1 MRESVGGEWD
11 GIVMKEYS
19 RGMNIPCIREGRAEA
34 SGSASVAAL
43 IVLALGLCGLCAFQ
57 WVRETRLRG
66 RVDGLQGERRVLA
79 EEKAAVEAQAK
90 RFQEEI
96 RRVER
101 ERAELRASSETNALL
116 NQRLRLELQ
125 KAAVESEQA
134 KRTADSYKAAF
145 EKANVSIREQNEVV
159 AKLKADYLKLADDRN
174 AQVHRYNEMAKQQAS
189 LVKRFDD
196 LAQKWN
202 ALQEQIKA
210 DLANPDPQAKPPR
223 GKTK

>member
-1 MRESVGGEWD
+1 MILGRQSAMGTERGQGGR
-11 GIVMKEYS
+11 K
-19 RGMNIPCIREGRAEA
+19 
-34 SGSASVAAL
+34 GSAAVAAL

-66 RVDGLQGERRVLA
+66 RVDGLQGERQILA

-101 ERAELRASSETNALL
+101 ERAELRASSETNALV
-116 NQRLRLELQ
+116 NQRLRLEMQ
-125 KAAVESEQA
+125 RAASESEQA
-134 KRTADSYKAAF
+134 KRTAESYKAAF
-145 EKANVSIREQNEVV
+145 EKANASIREQNEVV
-159 AKLKADYLKLADDRN
+159 AKLKADYVKLAEDRN
-174 AQVHRYNEMAKQQAS
+174 AQVQRYNDLARQQAG

-202 ALQEQIKA
+202 ALQEQLKA
-210 DLANPDPQAKPPR
+210 DLANPDPLAKPAK

>member
-1 MRESVGGEWD
+1 
-11 GIVMKEYS
+11 MKEHS
-19 RGMNIPCIREGRAEA
+19 GRMNMRSERSGRRGET
-34 SGSASVAAL
+34 GSASVVAL

-66 RVDGLQGERRVLA
+66 RVDGLQGERQLLA

-101 ERAELRASSETNALL
+101 ERIELRASSETNALT

-125 KAAVESEQA
+125 KAVLEAEQA
-134 KRTADSYKAAF
+134 KRTADSYKVAF
-145 EKANVSIREQNEVV
+145 DKANASIREQNEVV
-159 AKLKADYLKLADDRN
+159 AKLKVDYVKLAEDRN
-174 AQVHRYNEMAKQQAS
+174 AQVNRYNELALQQTS

-210 DLANPDPQAKPPR
+210 DLANPDPALKPSK

>member
-1 MRESVGGEWD
+1 MR
-11 GIVMKEYS
+11 
-19 RGMNIPCIREGRAEA
+19 RGQCGRHAVT
-34 SGSASVAAL
+34 GSASVVVL

-66 RVDGLQGERRVLA
+66 RVDGLQAERQVLA
-79 EEKAAVEAQAK
+79 EEKAAAEAQAK

-101 ERAELRASSETNALL
+101 ERIELRASSETNALT

-125 KAAVESEQA
+125 KVVLEAEQA

-145 EKANVSIREQNEVV
+145 DKANASIREQNEAV
-159 AKLKADYLKLADDRN
+159 AKLKSDYVKLAEDRN
-174 AQVHRYNEMAKQQAS
+174 AQVNRYNELARQQTS

-196 LAQKWN
+196 LVQKWN

-210 DLANPDPQAKPPR
+210 APANPDPAVKPSKE
-223 GKTK
+223 KTK